1 MICLWFELTVSGV
14 LLLAA
19 LLFAGTNAWRGG
31 AYRRLV
37 VRRRVV
43 VNLLDGKA
51 FEGVVTRHEG
61 PLLIL
66 RDVTYL
72 EPGSPPASLDGE
84 VLVERSR
91 VDFIQAP

>member
-19 LLFAGTNAWRGG
+19 LLFTGVNVWRSG

-43 VNLLDGKA
+43 VNLLDGSA
-51 FEGVVTRHEG
+51 LQGLVVRHEG
-61 PLLIL
+61 PLLVL
-66 RDVTYL
+66 REVTYL
-72 EPGSPPASLDGE
+72 EAGSTPASLDGE
-84 VLVERSR
+84 VMVERSR